1 MTISRK
7 RSATDQKLV
16 SHSPNTPKVYV
27 DTCTAHYT
35 SVGVRKSRFAMA
47 GAAATAG
54 NSSNNNNN
62 NSIGRERAIEALID
76 REPLG
81 DFYRAARVVVSN
93 STVQYRRL

>member
-1 MTISRK
+1 
-7 RSATDQKLV
+7 
-16 SHSPNTPKVYV
+16 
-27 DTCTAHYT
+27 
-35 SVGVRKSRFAMA
+35 MA

-54 NSSNNNNN
+54 NSSSNNNN

-93 STVQYRRL
+93 STVQYSRL